1 VTHGGSE
8 ADRELDKQ
16 VVLLVVLLGVGDRDV
31 SPIDAVAKRPQ
42 KAMQASGFGRAGA
55 ICE

>member
-16 VVLLVVLLGVGDRDV
+16 VVLLGVGDRDV
-31 SPIDAVAKRPQ
+31 SPIDAVAKCPQ